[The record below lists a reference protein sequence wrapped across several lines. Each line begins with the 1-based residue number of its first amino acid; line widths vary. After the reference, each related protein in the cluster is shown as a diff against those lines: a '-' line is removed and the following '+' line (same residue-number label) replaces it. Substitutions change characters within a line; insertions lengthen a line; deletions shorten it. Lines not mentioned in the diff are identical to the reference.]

1 MVDPARLSAIP
12 LFDRLSPEQLAL
24 VADAVDE
31 VEVPPGKRIATQGDF
46 AYEFFAIEEGTADV
60 EQDDVCCATLGPG
73 DFFGEL
79 GLLVSG
85 RRTASVI
92 STSPMRVL
100 AMFDQ
105 SYRRLERQIPGFGD
119 RVRAE
124 MAGRFTR
131 PTSRSA
137 TG

>member
-1 MVDPARLSAIP
+1 VVDPARLSAIP
-12 LFDRLSPEQLAL
+12 LFDDLTPKQLAL
-24 VADAVDE
+24 VAETLDE
-31 VEVPPGKRIATQGDF
+31 VEVPPGKRIARQGDF

-60 EQDDVCCATLGPG
+60 EQDGVVCATLGPG

-85 RRTASVI
+85 RRTASVL
-92 STSPMRVL
+92 STSPMRIL
-100 AMFDQ
+100 AMFEQ
-105 SYRRLERQIPGFGD
+105 SFRRLAREVPGLTD

-124 MAGRFTR
+124 MPGRFTR
-131 PTSRSA
+131 PTSRGS